1 MANDWVKK
9 YISLG
14 NLILVFG
21 LIQFL
26 WLVWYFYTG
35 FGGPQE
41 LVAHV
46 MSIALTLQ
54 ILFMYREQYL

>member
-35 FGGPQE
+35 FGRRSWSR
-41 LVAHV
+41 
-46 MSIALTLQ
+46 M
-54 ILFMYREQYL
+54 